1 MDNPDS
7 RFKPPLEDPQSL
19 GLAETINFEDSHYVM
34 LKQDLESDAQNLES
48 ESWSL
53 TADQNLLKSLSK
65 DAVKRQDVIYE
76 LIYTELNLVRTL
88 KILFHVYMFELKRTL
103 QMDELKLER
112 LFPTVQHLLSLHQH
126 FLAALKELQ
135 SRSLQEGLPLY
146 SAAQLGSVLISQFS
160 GLMGTQLIQSY
171 SLFCSLQPEAL
182 SFYKEQMQV
191 NRKLQILVKRI
202 DQMPLVQRLGI
213 PDRFLLVAQRI
224 TKYPVLVER
233 ILQNTEVKTEEHRSL
248 EKALALIRD
257 AIAQV
262 DMNVCDYKKVVR
274 LREIG
279 HRLEGR
285 PLSRP
290 KEPCVFR
297 REELIQGGCSL
308 LHEGT
313 VTWRTSGKQKEV
325 LAVLLSDMLL
335 LLQEK
340 EQKLVFAS
348 MENRVQVIPLQRLIV
363 REVAMEEKAMY
374 LIYMSTGAL
383 PEMYELH
390 CSSKDDC
397 LQWMAVIR
405 RAVDSQEEEEHYK
418 EQVRRLQQFQDFLQ
432 SMDDQIQECLSRKLK
447 ASAGLY
453 ENLTGQKPPHTSL
466 LLHGDSRE
474 TLQGAGLLHGAIDE
488 VENLQNLL
496 LMQLTDPT
504 VPAGAGLPRSSK
516 PLLGEDTMDQAEP
529 LEDRPL
535 NPEEEPPPADGPEV
549 LENSV
554 ASAALDPFVKPH
566 DQTEVDAPPQRQS
579 SFNSIFTSG
588 TAVSDSVMKLVKM
601 LYSLKAVVAQQDSR
615 IELHQAV
622 QLKHPRHH
630 GNLLLEQERQRN
642 AEKQKEELAQLHK
655 LLAQQREEQQRW
667 EKERERQMK
676 RVEVLEAQLQQREEE
691 CKRREEK
698 LSVEKDDLERQKDDY
713 QVDLERLRN
722 TTQSLERDK
731 RQLRQEKERL
741 EKLRQKLLRG
751 NHNYEDPSAGRN
763 PAPAPQSSSLSSH
776 PALNGGGTVKKNL
789 KPSDPTPRPEDTPPK
804 VPQRSVSM
812 RSRTSKHP
820 QSKTAA
826 VPAQSAAAVQQKIP
840 TKLAS
845 KGKEKSFKG
854 KRTHQRAQSACP
866 ATIEFN
872 EVLPIRTTGKEG
884 GSLRAERNSSPQRI
898 LNPDFFTPPQN
909 RKLTSLDAPP
919 PVPPPF
925 PKEILDRGGAE
936 KLQTAL

>member
-191 NRKLQILVKRI
+191 NRKLQILRI

-313 VTWRTSGKQKEV
+313 VTWRTSGKQKV

-348 MENRVQVIPLQRLIV
+348 MVSPDVIPLQRLIV

-405 RAVDSQEEEEHYK
+405 RAVDSRW
-418 EQVRRLQQFQDFLQ
+418 RRLTLPRRLLQDFLQ

-488 VENLQNLL
+488 
-496 LMQLTDPT
+496 
-504 VPAGAGLPRSSK
+504 GGSRS
-516 PLLGEDTMDQAEP
+516 
-529 LEDRPL
+529 
-535 NPEEEPPPADGPEV
+535 DG
-549 LENSV
+549 
-554 ASAALDPFVKPH
+554 
-566 DQTEVDAPPQRQS
+566 QRLRFQEFLYDQS
-579 SFNSIFTSG
+579 SV
-588 TAVSDSVMKLVKM
+588 VS
-601 LYSLKAVVAQQDSR
+601 AVVAQQDSR

-763 PAPAPQSSSLSSH
+763 PAPAPQVGSNTTLM
-776 PALNGGGTVKKNL
+776 N
-789 KPSDPTPRPEDTPPK
+789 PTPR
-804 VPQRSVSM
+804 
-812 RSRTSKHP
+812 
-820 QSKTAA
+820 KTAA

-866 ATIEFN
+866 GLGPEH
-872 EVLPIRTTGKEG
+872 LRTRSDAGPDCPSASSYDRVQRGSSHPNHGEG
-884 GSLRAERNSSPQRI
+884 GRQPESREEQQSAEDPQPRWEPEERQRGGGGSSFQRNPRDYHSCNMNETGRNHNDTQ
-898 LNPDFFTPPQN
+898 TQ
-909 RKLTSLDAPP
+909 THPP
-919 PVPPPF
+919 PHPSPHTHTPTHTGRRV
-925 PKEILDRGGAE
+925 LMQDGVAGSD
-936 KLQTAL
+936 